1 MTRSV
6 ILLAISW
13 FLLLSA
19 SPESFAQERVI
30 SKADTDE
37 IFALDRAGW
46 EKRARQFVHPQ
57 GWTVRLQPVSTGT
70 GVMSF
75 DRVTG
80 MGLSIQPLFR
90 DESKGPPH
98 ALVVTS
104 HYPLGGPLSVS
115 KSAVESIERDAKS
128 DLGDDYDV
136 RARTFDVSQWRAV
149 ELSIIRKSK

>member
-19 SPESFAQERVI
+19 SPKSFAQERVI
-30 SKADTDE
+30 NKADTDE

-46 EKRARQFVHPQ
+46 ETRARQFVHPQ

-80 MGLSIQPLFR
+80 MGLSIQPLFG
-90 DESKGPPH
+90 DESKNPPN

-104 HYPLGGPLSVS
+104 HYPLDSPLSVP
-115 KSAVESIERDAKS
+115 KSAVESIERNAKA

-136 RARTFDVSQWRAV
+136 RVRIFDVSRWRAV
-149 ELSIIRKSK
+149 ELFITRKSK